1 MTDIRETPGAIAV
14 VRRLRDAISE
24 HDLDALADCFAP
36 DFRSELPTF
45 PDASF
50 TGNEN
55 VRRNWDRILSAV
67 PDITAEIVRWT
78 GDADTAWVE
87 WQQQGTQRNGR
98 PHLAR
103 GIIFFT
109 VAGDRITFN
118 RFYVHPVRSG
128 PPDVLD
134 G

>member
-1 MTDIRETPGAIAV
+1 MTDTAETGGAIAV
-14 VRRLRDAISE
+14 VQRLRDAVNA
-24 HDLDALADCFAP
+24 HDLDALVGCFVP
-36 DFRSELPTF
+36 GFRSELPTF

-50 TGNEN
+50 TGSEN
-55 VRRNWDRILSAV
+55 VRRNWEKIFSAV

-78 GDADTAWVE
+78 GDADTAWAE
-87 WQQQGTQRNGR
+87 WQQQGTQRDGR

-109 VAGDRITFN
+109 VTGGRIVSN

-128 PPDVLD
+128 PPSVLD
-134 G
+134 